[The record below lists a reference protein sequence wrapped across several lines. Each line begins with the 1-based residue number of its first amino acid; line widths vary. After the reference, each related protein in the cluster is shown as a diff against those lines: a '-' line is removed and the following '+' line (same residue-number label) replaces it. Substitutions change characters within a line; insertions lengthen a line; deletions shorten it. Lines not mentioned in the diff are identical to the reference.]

1 MKKATVQAGSNIA
14 FIKYWGVSDAEIN
27 LPLNNSI
34 SMTLADAYTITTVAW
49 DDGTGEIADGEPLHH
64 DRIMLD
70 GKLLIGRATDRL
82 TDHLDRI
89 RKLAGIDLYARVESK
104 NNFPMASGIASSAS
118 GFAALTV
125 AATEALE
132 MELNVTQ
139 LSAIARRGSGSASRS
154 ILGGFVEW
162 EKGIDNESSVAHQ
175 LHPSEHWNLYD
186 IVAVV
191 SSAEKK
197 ISSASGHIIANS
209 SPLLDGRING
219 LECALRDVRTAIDER
234 NLEQLGPIIEHD
246 ALAMHSIMM
255 TSDPSLFYWQ
265 PGTVELIQS
274 ARQWRNDG
282 LPVYFTI
289 DAGPNLHLICEE
301 ESVDEICDLLLKKSF
316 VQQVIASQPGP
327 GVESRSEHL
336 F

>member
-14 FIKYWGVSDAEIN
+14 FIKYWGVSDPAIN

-34 SMTLADAYTITTVAW
+34 SMTLADAYTVTTVAW
-49 DDGTGEIADGEPLHH
+49 DDGTGEVAGGEPLQH
-64 DRIMLD
+64 DQIMLD
-70 GKLLIGRATDRL
+70 GKLLIGQSTDRL
-82 TDHLDRI
+82 TKHLDRI
-89 RKLAGIDLYARVESK
+89 RDLAGIDLYARVESK

-118 GFAALTV
+118 GFAALSV
-125 AATEALE
+125 AATQALG
-132 MELNVTQ
+132 MELNETQ
-139 LSAIARRGSGSASRS
+139 LSAIARQGSGSASRS

-162 EKGIDNESSVAHQ
+162 EKGSDDKSSVAHQ
-175 LHPSEHWNLYD
+175 LHPREHWNLYD
-186 IVAVV
+186 IVAVI

-197 ISSASGHIIANS
+197 VSSASGHTLAHS
-209 SPLLDGRING
+209 SPLLDGRINS

-246 ALAMHSIMM
+246 ALAMHSVMM
-255 TSDPSLFYWQ
+255 TCDPSLFYWQ

-274 ARQWRNDG
+274 VRQWRSDG

-301 ESVDEICDLLLKKSF
+301 ESVDAICDLLLNKPF

-327 GVESRSEHL
+327 GVESRNEHL